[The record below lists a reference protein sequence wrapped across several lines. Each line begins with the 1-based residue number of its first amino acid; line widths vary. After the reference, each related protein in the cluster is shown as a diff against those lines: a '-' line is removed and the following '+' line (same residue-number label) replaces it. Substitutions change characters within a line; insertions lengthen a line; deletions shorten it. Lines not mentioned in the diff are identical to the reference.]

1 MSNMQEIYDLLV
13 QDIKLLVQY
22 DDKYMKI
29 DNTNI
34 LKPNIL
40 NDLEHKMKELKQ
52 KQSNIILNIKTN
64 NDKKELLEID
74 INNISIKQIENEIT
88 GLNNNT
94 NMIQE
99 EQQVKLDLIN
109 SKCKELEELID
120 TIYYNESYQRYN

>member
-52 KQSNIILNIKTN
+52 KQSNILLQIKTN

>member
-52 KQSNIILNIKTN
+52 KQSNILLQIKTN

-74 INNISIKQIENEIT
+74 INNISYPWFKKVFFPKITKFFDIELKLIFAFYASFTKPFDIHTDIKPQT
-88 GLNNNT
+88 
-94 NMIQE
+94 
-99 EQQVKLDLIN
+99 
-109 SKCKELEELID
+109 
-120 TIYYNESYQRYN
+120 